1 MQSRHPNNRIVSRCW
16 KIISPFEHS
25 LLQFLGNEY
34 ILGGFIAI
42 SRRWTN
48 LVVLHCGCNALIFFG
63 HSQVCVCGMSTTWF
77 GVCRRILRHQQGLVL
92 VKIFLIA
99 KLQKTSSLDVFL
111 GYLFSLLSK
120 EKPSFEGGVRICLC
134 KVLFL
139 LGWCWGILRAV
150 NMSGPP
156 HFCCWFGEPD

>member
-1 MQSRHPNNRIVSRCW
+1 MNIYWAV
-16 KIISPFEHS
+16 
-25 LLQFLGNEY
+25 LLQFLGDEHIKWFY
-34 ILGGFIAI
+34 IG
-42 SRRWTN
+42 
-48 LVVLHCGCNALIFFG
+48 ALIFFG

-77 GVCRRILRHQQGLVL
+77 GVCRRILRHQQSLVL
-92 VKIFLIA
+92 VKIFLLA
-99 KLQKTSSLDVFL
+99 KLQRTSSLDVFL
-111 GYLFSLLSK
+111 GYLFFLLSK

-156 HFCCWFGEPD
+156 TLLLLVWGTWLVVNTVVGGGRRSADEERSCLL